1 MAAKTFKMMIA
12 EQLAE
17 IQELFPWD
25 IEDFLTQSPE
35 TLIVDIRESEEV
47 ATGAIKESI
56 HVPRGVLESAC
67 DWGYSD
73 TVPALVQARDKPVVL
88 VCRSGNRS
96 ALAAYTLQLM
106 GYTQVYSLKT
116 GIRGWN
122 DDELPLY
129 DKEGRQVDVDV
140 TEELLSPPVRAD
152 QLGPASV

>member
-1 MAAKTFKMMIA
+1 MTTKTFKAMIA
-12 EQLAE
+12 DTLPQ

-25 IEDFLTQSPE
+25 VEEFLEQSPDA
-35 TLIVDIRESEEV
+35 LIVDIRENDEV
-47 ATGAIKESI
+47 ATGTIKGSL
-56 HVPRGVLESAC
+56 HVPRGILESAC

-73 TVPALVQARDKPVVL
+73 TVPELVQARGRAVLL

-96 ALAAYTLQLM
+96 AIAALTLQIM

-122 DDELPLY
+122 DDEMPLY
-129 DKEGRQVDVDV
+129 DSNEQLVDVDL

-152 QLGPASV
+152 QMGP

>member
-1 MAAKTFKMMIA
+1 VAAKTFKMMIA

-56 HVPRGVLESAC
+56 HVPRGILESAC

>member
-1 MAAKTFKMMIA
+1 MMIA

>member
-1 MAAKTFKMMIA
+1 MTTKTFKAMIA
-12 EQLAE
+12 DTLPQ

-25 IEDFLTQSPE
+25 VEEFLEQSPDA
-35 TLIVDIRESEEV
+35 LIVDIRENDEV
-47 ATGAIKESI
+47 ATGTIKGSL
-56 HVPRGVLESAC
+56 HVPRGILESAC

-73 TVPALVQARDKPVVL
+73 TVPELVQARGRAVLL

-96 ALAAYTLQLM
+96 AIAALTLQIM

-122 DDELPLY
+122 DDEMPLY
-129 DKEGRQVDVDV
+129 DSNDQLVDVDL

-152 QLGPASV
+152 QLGP

>member
-56 HVPRGVLESAC
+56 HVPRGILESAC